1 MVTLNN
7 FNNTVLLQLDQHIKS
22 KWWGNI
28 QLPELL
34 LNFVLQTGEVPF
46 IVKQLCK
53 NADTYQLV
61 NTLFTNLVVIP

>member
-34 LNFVLQTGEVPF
+34 LNFALQTGEVPF
-46 IVKQLCK
+46 NVKQLCNK
-53 NADTYQLV
+53 RWHISV
-61 NTLFTNLVVIP
+61 SEHIIH

>member
-34 LNFVLQTGEVPF
+34 FNLVLQTGEVPF

-53 NADTYQLV
+53 KRGHISV
-61 NTLFTNLVVIP
+61 SEHIIH